1 MKVVL
6 KQDVKGIGKKL
17 QIVNVSEGY
26 ARNFLL
32 PKNLASIADNKNIN
46 EANTKSEALKFKKKT
61 EYDNAIKLKE
71 EIEKITIIFR
81 HKVGEGQKLFGSVTE
96 KEIAD
101 ELNSKLKL
109 DLSKKKIVLNMPIKN
124 IGTYNANVKLYEGVI
139 AKAKII
145 VEGM

>member
-6 KQDVKGIGKKL
+6 NQDVKGIGKKL
-17 QIVNVSEGY
+17 QIVDVSEGY

-32 PKNLASIADNKNIN
+32 PKKLANIADNKSIN
-46 EANTKSEALKFKKKT
+46 EANMKSEALKFKKKT
-61 EYDNAIKLKE
+61 EYDNAMSLKE
-71 EIEKITIIFR
+71 KIENTTIIFK

-101 ELNSKLKL
+101 ELNNKLKL
-109 DLSKKKIVLNMPIKN
+109 DLSKKKITLNTPIKN
-124 IGTYNANVKLYEGVI
+124 VGTFNASVKLYEGVV
-139 AKAKII
+139 AKAKIV